1 VTSSDGTQTAQAVD
15 TSKVQITQITA
26 FIPSNNQKTA
36 RVQKFFPLRYKI
48 W

>member
-36 RVQKFFPLRYKI
+36 RGAKIFPFAV
-48 W
+48 